1 MFVQFGRFLVPML
14 LTFLRNHPYHYLGK
28 KARPELPNEGPDD
41 PMCCSSTGT
50 SPASSDTGAGKPH
63 LCHLGFKLTSVF
75 PQRDVKSTFMS
86 YNGTAFTWLMQIMP
100 ALFGM
105 PVTLDNTWQP
115 SYISCSS
122 FWLFATSTS
131 VRLQWQSW
139 RQGDF
144 YPKTTHHSGA
154 GFDSSFGRLR
164 FCCCQWHLQ
173 RGSAGLMCF
182 FWISNQDS
190 MGTWQQKFS
199 SIKK

>member
-1 MFVQFGRFLVPML
+1 ML

-28 KARPELPNEGPDD
+28 KARPELPNEVKTTQCVAAPQERAQRAATQELGSHI
-41 PMCCSSTGT
+41 CVIW
-50 SPASSDTGAGKPH
+50 ASNW
-63 LCHLGFKLTSVF
+63 
-75 PQRDVKSTFMS
+75 PQFFHREMWRVLS
-86 YNGTAFTWLMQIMP
+86 YSGTAFTWLMQIMP
-100 ALFGM
+100 ALFWDAG
-105 PVTLDNTWQP
+105 DSWQP

-164 FCCCQWHLQ
+164 FCCCRWHLQ

-199 SIKK
+199 SIKNWNVCFTNCCYGT

>member
-105 PVTLDNTWQP
+105 PVTLDNLAIFPAQV
-115 SYISCSS
+115 SGC
-122 FWLFATSTS
+122 L
-131 VRLQWQSW
+131 RLQLQFDYNGSLEG
-139 RQGDF
+139 REISTRRLHITRGPGLIPRLGGYDSVVA
-144 YPKTTHHSGA
+144 SGICSVA
-154 GFDSSFGRLR
+154 RRVWCVSFGFQIR
-164 FCCCQWHLQ
+164 
-173 RGSAGLMCF
+173 
-182 FWISNQDS
+182 
-190 MGTWQQKFS
+190 TP
-199 SIKK
+199 